1 MTCRKKSGC
10 STLSRRDVLG
20 TAIGAAAVAVT
31 GVSSANA
38 VEEIEGHY
46 NHKFKMTQESVHYY
60 DKGVPGSQI
69 CAGCHYYIDPTECIV
84 VEGYVSPYG
93 WCDYYND

>member
-1 MTCRKKSGC
+1 MTCRKSCPSKAV
-10 STLSRRDVLG
+10 LRRDLLG
-20 TAIGAAAVAVT
+20 TALGAAAVVVA
-31 GVSSANA
+31 GAPAAA
-38 VEEIEGHY
+38 VEEIEGHF
-46 NHKFKMTQESVHYY
+46 NHSYKMPQEAVHYI

-69 CAGCHYYIDPTECIV
+69 CAGCHYYIDPTECLV